1 MAMIRRDYG
10 VPMIQITTKKGQ
22 EIITDI
28 ANIVLDKMNDEN
40 NNDEATFFIEYGLGS
55 CSHNAEIT
63 KGEYNSV
70 KNILGFE

>member
-10 VPMIQITTKKGQ
+10 VPMIRFTTTKGRTV
-22 EIITDI
+22 ITALI
-28 ANIVLDKMNDEN
+28 NVVFDKMNDGN
-40 NNDEATFFIEYGLGS
+40 KDEEIFSVEYGLGS